1 MKTFTRDYPD
11 TFYQGEA
18 FGRCYGSRRP
28 CIFDIETTGLS
39 AESGKVI
46 LTALMTV
53 LPQGGMRITQ
63 FLAESPYEE
72 NKVLEETAEFLRRE
86 NIDYF
91 VTFNGSAFDLPFV
104 RKRSKGRSYAS
115 AYRLYDFDLYR
126 FFRKYTTLPRVIPSL
141 RQKAI
146 EEYFGIHSDRRDV
159 ITGRE
164 SVRLFQEYT
173 VDKDPVKEK
182 IILTHN
188 REDVLQLNRLL
199 RAAGKNDFLD
209 ILNEGLTLDEI
220 AASMGMPAA
229 GGKLTASVH
238 FEKSKGQ
245 ESVVISGSQL
255 GDEASTALLYPDEF
269 PGGSAEFSASAAS
282 YQIRLQLLTR
292 GSSSYLDMAPL
303 AENIESVTRLT
314 VRESL
319 DARRSGFAVRTS
331 PLIREQSSLLSR
343 LRASENWINDF
354 LLLRENGRPCYD
366 SMNLLALLLSC
377 HYVMEAHGKE
387 D

>member
-18 FGRCYGSRRP
+18 FERCYGSRRP

-46 LTALMTV
+46 LTALMTI

-72 NKVLEETAEFLRRE
+72 NKVLEETADFLRRE
-86 NIDYF
+86 KIEYF
-91 VTFNGSAFDLPFV
+91 ITFNGSSFDLPFV
-104 RKRSKGRSYAS
+104 RKRAKGRSYAS
-115 AYRLYDFDLYR
+115 VYSLYDFDLYR
-126 FFRKYTTLPRVIPSL
+126 FFRKYTNLPRIIPSL

-188 REDVLQLNRLL
+188 REDVLQLHRLL
-199 RAAGKNDFLD
+199 RAAGKNNFQD
-209 ILNEGLTLDEI
+209 ILGENKTFDEA

-229 GGKLTASVH
+229 GGRLTASVH
-238 FEKSKGQ
+238 FEESKGQ
-245 ESVVISGSQL
+245 QHLVINGSQL
-255 GDEASTALLYPDEF
+255 GDAPWTALLYPDEF
-269 PGGSAEFSASAAS
+269 PGSSAEFNASAAS
-282 YQIRLQLLTR
+282 YQIRLPMLTR
-292 GSSSYLDMAPL
+292 SSSSYLDMAPL
-303 AENIESVTRLT
+303 AAKIERITRLT
-314 VRESL
+314 VRETL
-319 DARRSGFAVRTS
+319 DARRDGFKVRTS
-331 PLIREQSSLLSR
+331 PLLREQSSLLSK

-354 LLLRENGRPCYD
+354 LLLREDGIPSYV
-366 SMNLLALLLSC
+366 SMNLLALLASC
-377 HYVMEAHGKE
+377 HYATIAKGDE